1 MRPSSSHTTQV
12 PTDDPQQDNGQLS
25 RRRSHLLS
33 RQTQDSDSN
42 SDNSTDNLVSWCQPA
57 RPHLPSHLAD
67 ASSLANSAVRMS
79 SNSVDGPGAP
89 SASHRAQSTP
99 PPSQSR
105 NNGQS
110 DMDIPDSDGQ
120 DSDPELD
127 SGGAAL
133 ALTAPIHAPQPTNV
147 MPTPE
152 SDLDYLS
159 DAYHEEYDD
168 DDDDDDDDSD
178 TYMQHMQ
185 HQSSSTEPMAPIAP
199 APMFPHY
206 PGSASFFQNTPPNMP
221 VHQPQM
227 PVQPMIFGMPAGPT
241 DLANLPPLHQPP
253 PNWVPLPAF
262 LADQNL
268 TISDAIPAIL
278 GSENLDSVDFLRDW
292 AYQGRYGRAGRSQP
306 PLLDELMRQTQEQPD
321 EINFAQLQ
329 GDRYDLQGFN
339 WAAMKTT
346 RKAARLRRQHTYRN
360 YVNRMGS
367 DRWMASIIASP
378 FRLDSNQLC
387 LQTPHQPLS
396 SRESFYRFKRM
407 NIRRDVCLAH
417 FQLRSVLACPT
428 RTHAYYPTPQGIARM
443 NLASGKSETF
453 MNTRDFPASGAVIS
467 TVDADCGVLMCGT
480 FNGEYC
486 IKRLD
491 APEKHAYTE
500 GQITS
505 DPGGITNHIK
515 IHKPRRSCGP
525 AAAIASND
533 HGFRL
538 LDLETQTIV
547 QEKRYPFALNCTAV
561 SPDRRLRTVVG
572 DHFNVLITNADTGE
586 VLQELGGHRDY
597 GFACDW
603 SDDGWTVATGFQD
616 MAVKIWDAR
625 RWCNTN
631 GQSTPLCTIRTEMAG
646 ARSLRFSPLGS
657 GPPVLVAAEEA
668 DFVNIIDAKMFHYR
682 QEIDV
687 FGEIGGI
694 AFAND
699 GQDLNV
705 LCCDS
710 QRGGLLQLQ
719 RCRGRRSFMRSYDED
734 SMANRH
740 SWLPDTDTTPAMDK
754 IPTFF

>member
-1 MRPSSSHTTQV
+1 MS
-12 PTDDPQQDNGQLS
+12 
-25 RRRSHLLS
+25 
-33 RQTQDSDSN
+33 DSDASEF
-42 SDNSTDNLVSWCQPA
+42 
-57 RPHLPSHLAD
+57 D
-67 ASSLANSAVRMS
+67 AECRV
-79 SNSVDGPGAP
+79 GGAP
-89 SASHRAQSTP
+89 
-99 PPSQSR
+99 
-105 NNGQS
+105 
-110 DMDIPDSDGQ
+110 
-120 DSDPELD
+120 
-127 SGGAAL
+127 L
-133 ALTAPIHAPQPTNV
+133 ALGALTRAHQATI
-147 MPTPE
+147 MPTPDPDPE
-152 SDLDYLS
+152 YLAHA
-159 DAYHEEYDD
+159 DQEEYDD
-168 DDDDDDDDSD
+168 SDDEYDDQDEDSDDD
-178 TYMQHMQ
+178 MQPPHN
-185 HQSSSTEPMAPIAP
+185 HIGTGPPMAAP
-199 APMFPHY
+199 LLPHFDTSWILQY
-206 PGSASFFQNTPPNMP
+206 STAHMGVDQPP
-221 VHQPQM
+221 M
-227 PVQPMIFGMPAGPT
+227 PVQPMTFSMPAGPT
-241 DLANLPPLHQPP
+241 DLANLPPLPQPP

-262 LADQNL
+262 ITDQTLA
-268 TISDAIPAIL
+268 ISNAIPSIL
-278 GSENLDSVDFLRDW
+278 GSENLDLGDFLRDW
-292 AYQGRYGRAGRSQP
+292 AYQGRYGRAGLSQP
-306 PLLDELMRQTQEQPD
+306 PALEELMRQTQEQP
-321 EINFAQLQ
+321 EEVEFAQLK
-329 GDRYDLQGFN
+329 GDEYDLQGLN
-339 WAAMKTT
+339 WNSMETT
-346 RKAARLRRQHTYRN
+346 RKAARLRRQYTYRN

-367 DRWMASIIASP
+367 DKWMA
-378 FRLDSNQLC
+378 
-387 LQTPHQPLS
+387 PHEPLS

-407 NIRRDVCLAH
+407 NIRKDVCLAH

-443 NLASGKSETF
+443 NLASRKSEVF
-453 MNTRDFPASGAVIS
+453 MNTRDFPAAGAVIS

-480 FNGEYC
+480 FNGEYY
-486 IKRLD
+486 IKSLD
-491 APEKHAYTE
+491 APEKQDYTE

-538 LDLETQTIV
+538 LDLETQKIV
-547 QEKRYPFALNCTAV
+547 QETKYPFALNCTAV

-625 RWCNTN
+625 RWCNSS
-631 GQSTPLCTIRTEMAG
+631 GVSTPLCTVRTKMAG

-668 DFVNIIDAKMFHYR
+668 DFINVIDAKMFHYK
-682 QEIDV
+682 QEIDI

-705 LCCDS
+705 LCCDT

-719 RCRGRRSFMRSYDED
+719 RCRGRRNFMRTYDEE

-740 SWLPDTDTTPAMDK
+740 SWLPDTDTTPAMHK
-754 IPTFF
+754 IPPLF

>member
-1 MRPSSSHTTQV
+1 MRTSSSHTTRV
-12 PTDDPQQDNGQLS
+12 PPNDPQQDNGQLS
-25 RRRSHLLS
+25 RRRSRLLS
-33 RQTQDSDSN
+33 RQTHDSDSD
-42 SDNSTDNLVSWCQPA
+42 SDNSTSDPVSWCQPA
-57 RPHLPSHLAD
+57 RSHLPSHLVD
-67 ASSLANSAVRMS
+67 ASSPANSAVRMS
-79 SNSVDGPGAP
+79 SSAVEGPNAP
-89 SASHRAQSTP
+89 SASHHSQSTL

-105 NNGQS
+105 NDGQS
-110 DMDIPDSDGQ
+110 DMDIPDNDGQ

-133 ALTAPIHAPQPTNV
+133 AL
-147 MPTPE
+147 
-152 SDLDYLS
+152 
-159 DAYHEEYDD
+159 
-168 DDDDDDDDSD
+168 
-178 TYMQHMQ
+178 
-185 HQSSSTEPMAPIAP
+185 MAP
-199 APMFPHY
+199 
-206 PGSASFFQNTPPNMP
+206 
-221 VHQPQM
+221 PQM
-227 PVQPMIFGMPAGPT
+227 PVQPITFGMPAGPT

-278 GSENLDSVDFLRDW
+278 GSENLDLVDFLRDW

-321 EINFAQLQ
+321 EISFAQLE
-329 GDRYDLQGFN
+329 GDQYDLQGFN

-367 DRWMASIIASP
+367 DRWMASIPAFP
-378 FRLDSNQLC
+378 LRLDSNQFC

-396 SRESFYRFKRM
+396 SRESFYRFNRM
-407 NIRRDVCLAH
+407 HIRRDVCLAH

-453 MNTRDFPASGAVIS
+453 MNTRDFPAAGAVIS

-625 RWCNTN
+625 RWCNTS

-719 RCRGRRSFMRSYDED
+719 RCRGRRNFMRSYDED

-740 SWLPDTDTTPAMDK
+740 SWLPDTDITPAMDK

>member
-1 MRPSSSHTTQV
+1 MRPSSSHTTRV
-12 PTDDPQQDNGQLS
+12 PPDDPQQDNSQLS
-25 RRRSHLLS
+25 RRRSRLLS
-33 RQTQDSDSN
+33 RQTHGNDSDSY
-42 SDNSTDNLVSWCQPA
+42 NSTSDSVSWCQPA

-67 ASSLANSAVRMS
+67 ASSPANSTVRMS
-79 SNSVDGPGAP
+79 SSAVEGPNAP
-89 SASHRAQSTP
+89 SASHHSQSTL

-105 NNGQS
+105 NDGQS

-133 ALTAPIHAPQPTNV
+133 ALMAPVRAPQPTNV

-152 SDLDYLS
+152 PDLDYLS

-168 DDDDDDDDSD
+168 DDDDDDDSD
-178 TYMQHMQ
+178 HYMQHMQ
-185 HQSSSTEPMAPIAP
+185 HQPGSSEPMAPVAP

-227 PVQPMIFGMPAGPT
+227 PVQPITFGMPAGPT

-278 GSENLDSVDFLRDW
+278 GSENLDLVDFLRDW

-321 EINFAQLQ
+321 EISFAQLE
-329 GDRYDLQGFN
+329 GDQ
-339 WAAMKTT
+339 
-346 RKAARLRRQHTYRN
+346 
-360 YVNRMGS
+360 
-367 DRWMASIIASP
+367 
-378 FRLDSNQLC
+378 
-387 LQTPHQPLS
+387 
-396 SRESFYRFKRM
+396 M

-453 MNTRDFPASGAVIS
+453 MNTRDFPAAGAVIS

-625 RWCNTN
+625 RWCNTS

-719 RCRGRRSFMRSYDED
+719 RCRGRRNFMRSYDED

-740 SWLPDTDTTPAMDK
+740 SWLPDTDITPAMDK

>member
-1 MRPSSSHTTQV
+1 MRTSSSHTTRV
-12 PTDDPQQDNGQLS
+12 PPNDPQQDNGQLS
-25 RRRSHLLS
+25 RRRSRLLS
-33 RQTQDSDSN
+33 RQTHDSDSD
-42 SDNSTDNLVSWCQPA
+42 SDNSTSDPVSWCQPA
-57 RPHLPSHLAD
+57 RSHLPSHLVD
-67 ASSLANSAVRMS
+67 ASSPANSAVRMS
-79 SNSVDGPGAP
+79 SSAVEGPNAP
-89 SASHRAQSTP
+89 SASHHSQSTL

-105 NNGQS
+105 NDGQS
-110 DMDIPDSDGQ
+110 DMDIPDNDGQ

-133 ALTAPIHAPQPTNV
+133 ALMAPVRAPQPTNV

-152 SDLDYLS
+152 PDLDYLS

-168 DDDDDDDDSD
+168 DDDDDDDNDH
-178 TYMQHMQ
+178 YMQHMQ
-185 HQSSSTEPMAPIAP
+185 HQPSSLEPMAPIAP
-199 APMFPHY
+199 APMFAHY

-227 PVQPMIFGMPAGPT
+227 PVQPITFGMPAGPT

-278 GSENLDSVDFLRDW
+278 GSENLDLVDFLRDW

-321 EINFAQLQ
+321 EISFAQLE
-329 GDRYDLQGFN
+329 GD
-339 WAAMKTT
+339 
-346 RKAARLRRQHTYRN
+346 H
-360 YVNRMGS
+360 
-367 DRWMASIIASP
+367 
-378 FRLDSNQLC
+378 
-387 LQTPHQPLS
+387 
-396 SRESFYRFKRM
+396 
-407 NIRRDVCLAH
+407 
-417 FQLRSVLACPT
+417 VLACPT

-453 MNTRDFPASGAVIS
+453 MNTRDFPAAGAVIS

-625 RWCNTN
+625 RWCNTS

-719 RCRGRRSFMRSYDED
+719 RCRGRRNFMRSYDED

-740 SWLPDTDTTPAMDK
+740 SWLPDTDITPAMDK